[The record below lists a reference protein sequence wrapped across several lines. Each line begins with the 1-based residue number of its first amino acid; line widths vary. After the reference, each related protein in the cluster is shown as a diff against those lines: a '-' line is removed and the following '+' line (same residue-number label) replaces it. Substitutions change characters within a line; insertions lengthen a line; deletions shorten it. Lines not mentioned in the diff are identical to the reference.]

1 MCDVCLCERR
11 WRSGVECVTCVLCE
25 CRWRSGVECVT
36 CVICVCESAGGGAV
50 LSV

>member
-11 WRSGVECVTCVLCE
+11 WRSGVECVTCV
-25 CRWRSGVECVT
+25 
-36 CVICVCESAGGGAV
+36 CESAGGGVV